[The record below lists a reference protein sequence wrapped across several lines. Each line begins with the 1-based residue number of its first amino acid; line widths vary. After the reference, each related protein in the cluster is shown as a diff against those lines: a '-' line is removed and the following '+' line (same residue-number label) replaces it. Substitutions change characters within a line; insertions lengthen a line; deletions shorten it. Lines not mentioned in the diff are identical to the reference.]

1 MGRRGPG
8 RRPRPTRKLRG
19 FLLGLPFV
27 LEVVGH
33 VGPLL
38 LARGVLGEVLAE
50 SVLELLAR
58 EDREVPLHGVDVLL
72 VHGLGDLLAERIG
85 GCQRL
90 ERLEGGDEGELL
102 GDELRA
108 FGAREEPV
116 GEVDGRLLARF
127 GGLGVDRQE
136 VLGAD
141 GDAGLVLALGAD
153 VDRQEVHV
161 VGLDR
166 VAVDLGDLAVGP
178 VAVLDHG
185 GLAEGEFGHRVGHVL
200 RGGLRRLHR
209 RILQVEVEDVLEVL
223 EVGSLE
229 LFGVG
234 DLPVLELVVDRVVGQ
249 VGVPP
254 PVLTGRERS
263 RREGAVDAQIGLV
276 GLDVLGRFLELVEA
290 LDLVDGLD
298 FRVGQCEVLV
308 HDGLVV
314 DDAVAFQGEGHAV
327 CLPVVALQRERFVGE
342 LLSEVCIGEVRGV
355 LLPDLQPDRA
365 VEVEESR
372 PAGFPELGLES
383 LLVLSRSGGDDLD
396 LDAGLL
402 LVSAG
407 YLLPRRLGFGF
418 EVEIV
423 DGSLATALV

>member
-1 MGRRGPG
+1 M
-8 RRPRPTRKLRG
+8 
-19 FLLGLPFV
+19 
-27 LEVVGH
+27 
-33 VGPLL
+33 
-38 LARGVLGEVLAE
+38 
-50 SVLELLAR
+50 
-58 EDREVPLHGVDVLL
+58 
-72 VHGLGDLLAERIG
+72 
-85 GCQRL
+85 
-90 ERLEGGDEGELL
+90 
-102 GDELRA
+102 
-108 FGAREEPV
+108 
-116 GEVDGRLLARF
+116 
-127 GGLGVDRQE
+127 
-136 VLGAD
+136 
-141 GDAGLVLALGAD
+141 
-153 VDRQEVHV
+153 
-161 VGLDR
+161 
-166 VAVDLGDLAVGP
+166 
-178 VAVLDHG
+178 
-185 GLAEGEFGHRVGHVL
+185 
-200 RGGLRRLHR
+200 
-209 RILQVEVEDVLEVL
+209 
-223 EVGSLE
+223 
-229 LFGVG
+229 
-234 DLPVLELVVDRVVGQ
+234 DRVVGQ

-298 FRVGQCEVLV
+298 LRVGQCEVLV

-342 LLSEVCIGEVRGV
+342 LLSEVCVGEVRGV